1 VPATVAKAIDV
12 LKVVANEHD
21 GVTVSQIAVRLKMTH
36 ASVSRMIKT
45 LRDEGVIRRDE
56 ASGRLYPGLRLW
68 ALGAPAVKQ
77 LSFRRVAL
85 PAIASALGI
94 MGRSANLGV
103 AQDDSVLYLETLDL
117 VGNYVTSVPA
127 GLEMPYHATTMG
139 KAILAFQSPAFIEA
153 VIGRGLQRYTPQ
165 TITNG
170 DDLKRELAGIRD
182 YGFALNRGE
191 YRETGLAVAVP
202 LLSLTGVAVA
212 AISVPASQDEV
223 DPDSDLVKTLVR
235 LGRSISLQLGYGEA
249 LSDHAL

>member
-1 VPATVAKAIDV
+1 MPATVAKAIDV

-85 PAIASALGI
+85 PAIASAIGA

-103 AQDDSVLYLETLDL
+103 AQDHAVLYLETLDL
-117 VGNYVTSVPA
+117 VGNYVTSVPY

-139 KAILAFQSPAFIEA
+139 KAILAFQSPAFIESVLA
-153 VIGRGLQRYTPQ
+153 RGLQCYTSQ
-165 TITNG
+165 TITDS
-170 DDLKRELAGIRD
+170 DDLKRELASIRD
-182 YGFALNRGE
+182 CGFALNRGE
-191 YRETGLAVAVP
+191 YRDTGLAVAVP
-202 LLSLTGVAVA
+202 LLTLTGVAVA
-212 AISVPASQDEV
+212 AISVPATEAELDHGSE
-223 DPDSDLVKTLVR
+223 LVKTLVQ

-249 LSDHAL
+249 PSDHAL

>member
-1 VPATVAKAIDV
+1 MPATVAKAIDV
-12 LKVVANEHD
+12 LGVVANEHD

-36 ASVSRMIKT
+36 PSVSRMIKT

-85 PAIASALGI
+85 PAVAAALSTL
-94 MGRSANLGV
+94 GRSANLGV
-103 AQDDSVLYLETLDL
+103 AQDNSVLYLETLDL
-117 VGNYVTSVPA
+117 IGNYVTSVPA

-139 KAILAFQSPAFIEA
+139 KAILAFQSPMFIEA

-165 TITNG
+165 TIIDG
-170 DDLKRELAGIRD
+170 EDLKRELAGIRD
-182 YGFALNRGE
+182 CGFALNRGE

-202 LLSLTGVAVA
+202 LLNLSGVAVA
-212 AISVPASQDEV
+212 AISVPASQAEV
-223 DPDSDLVKTLVR
+223 DPNSDLVRALVQ
-235 LGRSISLQLGYGEA
+235 LGRSISLQLGYGETP
-249 LSDHAL
+249 SDHAL

>member
-1 VPATVAKAIDV
+1 MPATVAKAFDV
-12 LKVVANEHD
+12 LRVVADEHE

-68 ALGAPAVKQ
+68 ALGAPAMKQ

-85 PAIASALGI
+85 PSIATALGSI
-94 MGRSANLGV
+94 KRSANLGV
-103 AQDDSVLYLETLDL
+103 AQSDSVLYLETLDL
-117 VGNYVTSVPA
+117 VGNYVTSMPA

-139 KAILAFQSPAFIEA
+139 KAILAFQSPAFVERI
-153 VIGRGLQRYTPQ
+153 IKRGLHSYTPE
-165 TITNG
+165 TITDG
-170 DDLKRELAGIRD
+170 PDLQRELAGIRD
-182 YGFALNRGE
+182 CGFALNRGE

-202 LLSLTGVAVA
+202 LLSLAGVAVA
-212 AISVPASQDEV
+212 AISVPASHEEV
-223 DPDSDLVKTLVR
+223 DPGSELVRTLVQ

-249 LSDHAL
+249 LNDHSL